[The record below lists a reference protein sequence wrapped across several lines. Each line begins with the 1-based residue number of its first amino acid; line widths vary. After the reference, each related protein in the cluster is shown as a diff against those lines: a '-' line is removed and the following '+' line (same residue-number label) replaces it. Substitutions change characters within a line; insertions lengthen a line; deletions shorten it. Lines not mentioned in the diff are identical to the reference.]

1 MTHPTLEELRAKE
14 ANGLFRMILN
24 WVREDCCDFD
34 RGYTAG
40 FMAAESYKLEPWQI
54 QYINNIRKQIIM
66 GRSA

>member
-14 ANGLFRMILN
+14 ANGLFRMILK

-34 RGYTAG
+34 RGYTQG
-40 FMAAESYKLEPWQI
+40 FINAQSHKIEAWQLA
-54 QYINNIRKQIIM
+54 YIDNIRKQIIM